1 MRSANFLA
9 VSVLSSCHPPLLL
22 PGCGGSA
29 PCAISGHDVSLQPEN
44 QAARANCWL
53 AILFL
58 PRLTILS
65 KSGRTLG
72 HRNSCR
78 NLSAPI
84 TSMHSSPYRCGWVI
98 DLARGR
104 GFRCR
109 KPIRSF
115 WARIDGS
122 VYLRID
128 NTYDEK
134 LWNSP
139 HFWFL
144 NQIN

>member
-84 TSMHSSPYRCGWVI
+84 TSMQPSLYRQGWVI
-98 DLARGR
+98 ILRSCLYVDDP
-104 GFRCR
+104 FRDQYR
-109 KPIRSF
+109 VGHLSWPVPDAYR
-115 WARIDGS
+115 
-122 VYLRID
+122 
-128 NTYDEK
+128 
-134 LWNSP
+134 LWCGLGQAQVQLWRD
-139 HFWFL
+139 HL
-144 NQIN
+144 

>member
-98 DLARGR
+98 ILRSCLCADVPFRDQYRVGHLSWPAPDAYRLWCDLERVQVQPWR
-104 GFRCR
+104 
-109 KPIRSF
+109 
-115 WARIDGS
+115 DH
-122 VYLRID
+122 L
-128 NTYDEK
+128 
-134 LWNSP
+134 
-139 HFWFL
+139 
-144 NQIN
+144 

>member
-84 TSMHSSPYRCGWVI
+84 TSMHSLPYRQGWVI
-98 DLARGR
+98 ILRYCLCVGVP
-104 GFRCR
+104 FRDQYRVGHLSSLMPDVCR
-109 KPIRSF
+109 
-115 WARIDGS
+115 
-122 VYLRID
+122 
-128 NTYDEK
+128 
-134 LWNSP
+134 LWFGLERVQVQP
-139 HFWFL
+139 LPDHL
-144 NQIN
+144 

>member
-98 DLARGR
+98 ILRSCLYVDVPFRDRYRVGR
-104 GFRCR
+104 LSSPVPDAYR
-109 KPIRSF
+109 
-115 WARIDGS
+115 
-122 VYLRID
+122 
-128 NTYDEK
+128 
-134 LWNSP
+134 LWCGLERVQVQP
-139 HFWFL
+139 WRDHL
-144 NQIN
+144 

>member
-84 TSMHSSPYRCGWVI
+84 TSMHLSPYRQGWMIVLRSCLCV
-98 DLARGR
+98 DAP
-104 GFRCR
+104 FRDR
-109 KPIRSF
+109 YRAERLSWLMPD
-115 WARIDGS
+115 A
-122 VYLRID
+122 YH
-128 NTYDEK
+128 
-134 LWNSP
+134 P
-139 HFWFL
+139 WFGL
-144 NQIN
+144 GQEQVQPWRDHL